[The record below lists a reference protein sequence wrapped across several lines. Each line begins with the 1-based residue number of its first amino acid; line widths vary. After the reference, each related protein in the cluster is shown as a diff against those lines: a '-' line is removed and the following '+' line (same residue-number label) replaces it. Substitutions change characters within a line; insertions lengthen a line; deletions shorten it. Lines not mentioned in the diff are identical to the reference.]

1 MAAETKTPKRQKAA
15 DEIVTDAANALKRA
29 ARKYKETEGHDKERA
44 VTLSR
49 LALQVQRL
57 SLDMSEEALN

>member
-1 MAAETKTPKRQKAA
+1 MAAETKATKRQKTV
-15 DEIVTDAANALKRA
+15 DEIVTDAANSLKRA
-29 ARKYKETEGHDKERA
+29 SRKYNEQEGHDDERG

-57 SLDMSEEALN
+57 SLDLSEEALS